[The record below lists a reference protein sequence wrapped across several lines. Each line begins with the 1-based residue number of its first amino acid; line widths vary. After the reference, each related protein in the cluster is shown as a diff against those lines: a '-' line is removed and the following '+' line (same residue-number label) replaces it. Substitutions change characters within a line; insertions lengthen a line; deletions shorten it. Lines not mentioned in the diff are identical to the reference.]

1 MQHFVQMARGI
12 GVEGHTEVRIAGL
25 AQKMTV
31 ALLEHVPGA
40 EEVESL
46 VHVGQGEGMRMR
58 PGTWGHKALVL
69 VRVLPE
75 S

>member
-1 MQHFVQMARGI
+1 MAWGSV
-12 GVEGHTEVRIAGL
+12 VEGQTEVRIAGR
-25 AQKMTV
+25 AQKITV

-40 EEVESL
+40 EEVESV
-46 VHVGQGEGMRMR
+46 VHVGQGEGIRVR

>member
-1 MQHFVQMARGI
+1 
-12 GVEGHTEVRIAGL
+12 VRIAGR

-31 ALLEHVPGA
+31 ALLGHALGV
-40 EEVESL
+40 EEVQK
-46 VHVGQGEGMRMR
+46 VGHVGQGEGMRVR
-58 PGTWGHKALVL
+58 LGTWGHKALAL